1 MSVKLNGG
9 GSKDLISDTALA
21 GPGGPGFNYELN
33 IVLKIKCSD
42 STLVRKGKLLLLG

>member
-1 MSVKLNGG
+1 MSVKLKGG

-21 GPGGPGFNYELN
+21 GPGGPGFNYELY

-42 STLVRKGKLLLLG
+42 SR